1 MKYIAWLLKAV
12 IFFILFA
19 FALNNQDAVDLH
31 LFFGTTWQA
40 PMVLVVLSTFVLGMF
55 AGIAVML
62 PLWWS
67 ARRKAQAGPQASKTP
82 AQKSTK
88 NPTLPIDGT

>member
-1 MKYIAWLLKAV
+1 MKYIAWLLQAV

-67 ARRKAQAGPQASKTP
+67 ARRKAQAGPMAPKTP
-82 AQKSTK
+82 TPKSTK
-88 NPTLPIDGT
+88 TPTVPIDGT